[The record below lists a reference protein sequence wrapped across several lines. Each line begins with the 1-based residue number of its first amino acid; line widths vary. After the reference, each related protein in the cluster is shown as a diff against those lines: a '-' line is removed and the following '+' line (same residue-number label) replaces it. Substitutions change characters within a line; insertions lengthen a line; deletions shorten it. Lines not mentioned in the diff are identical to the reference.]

1 MVRTI
6 LYGKEG
12 GFFAVTTN
20 SCPEC
25 GGELHY
31 EPNTKHFICKKC
43 GLYVTREQI
52 YDIKDK
58 QRPEKKKSRQDE
70 YLEWW
75 LSKKK

>member
-1 MVRTI
+1 M
-6 LYGKEG
+6 
-12 GFFAVTTN
+12 TTT

-31 EPNTKHFICKKC
+31 EPDTKKFACKKC

-52 YDIKDK
+52 DDIKDK
-58 QRPEKKKSRQDE
+58 LRPQKKKSREDE

-75 LSKKK
+75 QSSKKSPQKA